1 MWTFEVD
8 ILRVGFDDVGCH
20 IAGNIQQSL
29 VVLNGILVVDRCI
42 FELVFLYVIALL
54 QVHNTLHEGVIEM
67 KFNLRV
73 ITIVISHI
81 FFVFGRS

>member
-42 FELVFLYVIALL
+42 FELVFLYVIAFL
-54 QVHNTLHEGVIEM
+54 QVHNTLHERMVQVELY
-67 KFNLRV
+67 LRMV
-73 ITIVISHI
+73 CIIIGHFAFLI
-81 FFVFGRS
+81 

>member
-29 VVLNGILVVDRCI
+29 VVLDGILVVDWCI
-42 FELVFLYVIALL
+42 FELVFLYVIAFL
-54 QVHNTLHEGVIEM
+54 QVHNTLHERMVQVELYLWMVCIIIGHFAFLI
-67 KFNLRV
+67 
-73 ITIVISHI
+73 
-81 FFVFGRS
+81 